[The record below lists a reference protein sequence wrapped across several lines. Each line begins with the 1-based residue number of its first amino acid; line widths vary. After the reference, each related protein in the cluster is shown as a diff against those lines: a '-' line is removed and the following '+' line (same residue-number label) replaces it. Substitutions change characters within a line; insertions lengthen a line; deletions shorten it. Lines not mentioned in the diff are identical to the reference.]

1 MKAVEEEETIVWIP
15 VKNIHPNKY
24 NPNAMTEEQD
34 AQLLEDMRQHGPSAI
49 APLDVRT
56 DLAHDGFPHPIEEVQ
71 FEIIDGEHRWD
82 HAVALGWERIR
93 CVVKDMTLAEAKAA
107 NYRKNRERGTID
119 PFKEAELFK
128 SESDEGL
135 TQEQIAEKYGIDR
148 SQVSKRI
155 SLLNIVPEVRKEI
168 NKVPRV
174 TVSHLEP
181 IATLSPE
188 LQKEVA
194 KRVVRDSDDEGVS
207 VGAVQRVT
215 NWMKRED
222 KERRELEAAV
232 TKAKFKKCPDCGGN
246 PKDES
251 SRGFPWV
258 YCATYH
264 EWSLETGKEKRET
277 YSPSG
282 GRTKSKAKKEKPF
295 DGYLRT
301 RHTVGEISRVFTEYA
316 RSLVGEFVEI
326 SDISITGKTKYGKGH
341 VRADVDTVST
351 FGNQHQ
357 ISLYVDLGRGRDE
370 SISAEPKTYA
380 SKNLKEFKAVVR
392 SYPEPKNAKQLRLF
406 ERHLEDLFRQFGKKR
421 RTRKAK
427 KRAKRKQ

>member
-1 MKAVEEEETIVWIP
+1 
-15 VKNIHPNKY
+15 
-24 NPNAMTEEQD
+24 MTPQ
-34 AQLLEDMRQHGPSAI
+34 
-49 APLDVRT
+49 
-56 DLAHDGFPHPIEEVQ
+56 
-71 FEIIDGEHRWD
+71 
-82 HAVALGWERIR
+82 
-93 CVVKDMTLAEAKAA
+93 
-107 NYRKNRERGTID
+107 
-119 PFKEAELFK
+119 
-128 SESDEGL
+128 
-135 TQEQIAEKYGIDR
+135 
-148 SQVSKRI
+148 
-155 SLLNIVPEVRKEI
+155 
-168 NKVPRV
+168 
-174 TVSHLEP
+174 
-181 IATLSPE
+181 
-188 LQKEVA
+188 LQKEAVKEM
-194 KRVVRDSDDEGVS
+194 KRGYDEPRVSDIEDI
-207 VGAVQRVT
+207 VGRV
-215 NWMKRED
+215 KRED

-380 SKNLKEFKAVVR
+380 SKNLKDFKAVVR
-392 SYPEPKNAKQLRLF
+392 TWPQPKNNKDLRKF
-406 ERHLEDLFRQFGKKR
+406 EMRLEELFRRFGKKR

-427 KRAKRKQ
+427 KARKKK